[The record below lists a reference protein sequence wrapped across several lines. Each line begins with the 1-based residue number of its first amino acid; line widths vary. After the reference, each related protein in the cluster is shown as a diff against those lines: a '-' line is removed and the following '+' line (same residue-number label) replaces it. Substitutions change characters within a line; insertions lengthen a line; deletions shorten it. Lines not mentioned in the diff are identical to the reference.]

1 MNLSS
6 SAVVTVT
13 VCLISAGVLL
23 CAEQSRGS
31 AGPPQGITLDGRVDE
46 AEWKAASSQSLE
58 GGGTVRLMF
67 GDKLL
72 YVGIRGP
79 AAGMAHVCV
88 GSSDE
93 VRILHVSAAV
103 GSALYRQSG
112 GSWTL
117 QSPFSWS
124 LRETGLTGTPAD
136 ARLAYLQ
143 KEGWVGTVSR
153 MGRDTDRE
161 LVIDRSRFRSPLRLA
176 VAYVTTTSGE
186 AGGVSRWPDLRDN
199 CSDQRTVAGHLP
211 DTAKFLVNDWALVR

>member
-1 MNLSS
+1 MNLSR
-6 SAVVTVT
+6 SAVVTVF
-13 VCLISAGVLL
+13 LISGGALL
-23 CAEQSRGS
+23 FAEQSTGG
-31 AGPPQGITLDGRVDE
+31 AAPPQGITLDGRVDE
-46 AEWKAASSQSLE
+46 TEWKAASSQPLE
-58 GGGTVRLMF
+58 GGGTVQLMF
-67 GDKLL
+67 GGNLL

-79 AAGMAHVCV
+79 AAGTAHVCV
-88 GSSDE
+88 GSGDE

-112 GSWTL
+112 GAWTL
-117 QSPFSWS
+117 QTPFSWS
-124 LRETGLTGTPAD
+124 LRETGLTGAPAD
-136 ARLAYLQ
+136 ARTAYLR

-176 VAYVTTTSGE
+176 VAYVTTTSGGV
-186 AGGVSRWPDLRDN
+186 GGVSRWPDLRDN

>member
-1 MNLSS
+1 MK
-6 SAVVTVT
+6 
-13 VCLISAGVLL
+13 ISHSVIIAGVILSGGAYVL
-23 CAEQSRGS
+23 AVQSTGNV
-31 AGPPQGITLDGRVDE
+31 PPPAVTLDGRVDE
-46 AEWKAASSQSLE
+46 AEWKAASSQTLE

-117 QSPFSWS
+117 RSPFSWS
-124 LRETGLTGTPAD
+124 LRETGLTGAPAD
-136 ARLAYLQ
+136 ARMAYLQ
-143 KEGWVGTVSR
+143 KEGWVGTVTR

-161 LVIDRSRFRSPLRLA
+161 LIIDRSRFRSPLRLA
-176 VAYVTTTSGE
+176 VAYVTTTTSGE